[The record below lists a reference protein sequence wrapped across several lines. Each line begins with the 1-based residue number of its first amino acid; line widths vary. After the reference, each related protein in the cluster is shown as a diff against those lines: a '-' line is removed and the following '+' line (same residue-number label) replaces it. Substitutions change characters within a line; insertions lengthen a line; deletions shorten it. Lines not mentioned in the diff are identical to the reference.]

1 MITHAEITKE
11 VRDWSKEVLET
22 ENPVCPY
29 AKKTWENNK
38 ANIIIS
44 NNIYWKDLYKKA
56 TNFPNEYDVVIYCD
70 FNVDLHVDI
79 FNDRINLLNTFFT
92 QHNLWFMG
100 FHQEH
105 QEKSVVEQDHFEPH
119 FEDSYNMIFMQ
130 KLDKLNKASETLE
143 KIGYYKDWEDE
154 DFQGILKRRSK
165 S

>member
-143 KIGYYKDWEDE
+143 KIGYYKDWEYE